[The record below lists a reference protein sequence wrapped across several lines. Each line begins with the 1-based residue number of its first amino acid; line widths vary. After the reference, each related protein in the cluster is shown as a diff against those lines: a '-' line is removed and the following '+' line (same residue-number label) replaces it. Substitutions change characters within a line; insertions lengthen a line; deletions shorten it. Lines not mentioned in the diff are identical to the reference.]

1 MVYYKKIRVESNF
14 LPFLFGKL
22 RNFPYLCHQ
31 LRKQLNIK
39 TMVQDIVIRAEFLI
53 EDLGN
58 NITQNGVFHPNIIKV
73 WKEDIRFVIQNGID
87 CENERVYDLYDKEDL
102 KECLDM
108 GMDAEDIAYLVNR
121 YQTEE
126 KNTQF
131 FTYSGVSWHILNK
144 QDVINA
150 IQKQIEQIAYNI
162 LKYPYNSVYAELYRE
177 FVVPMIEQQVK

>member
-1 MVYYKKIRVESNF
+1 MI
-14 LPFLFGKL
+14 
-22 RNFPYLCHQ
+22 
-31 LRKQLNIK
+31 
-39 TMVQDIVIRAEFLI
+39 QDIVIRAEFLI
-53 EDLGN
+53 KDLNSSLFIGSKDL
-58 NITQNGVFHPNIIKV
+58 HPLIVKA

-87 CENERVYDLYDKEDL
+87 CENERIYDFYDKEDL
-102 KECLDM
+102 KECIDI

-150 IQKQIEQIAYNI
+150 IQKQIEQIAYNT
-162 LKYPYNSVYAELYRE
+162 LKYPYKGVYSELYRE
-177 FVVPMIEQQVK
+177 FVVPMIEQQKG